1 MATTINADT
10 EIGGAIVTGD
20 TSGILSLQS
29 AGNTLVTLSGG
40 SVAVA
45 AGLTADS
52 ASITGAV
59 AAASAT
65 ITNGLTAAG
74 LSYPTADATARKAIS
89 TNGSGTLSFGG
100 YTSLNPIVIKE
111 NTTGVAGN
119 VYYLDSAGITLTLPA
134 TPDSGDIVGVSD
146 ISGGI
151 TSVIA
156 RNGNKIMSND
166 SDLTLDVAYVRTT
179 LIYTGS
185 TVGWALT

>member
-1 MATTINADT
+1 M
-10 EIGGAIVTGD
+10 
-20 TSGILSLQS
+20 SLQA

-40 SVAVA
+40 TVAVA

-59 AAASAT
+59 AAGSAT
-65 ITNGLTAAG
+65 ITSGLTASG
-74 LSYPTADATARKAIS
+74 LSYPTTDDTARKAIS

-100 YTSLNPIVIKE
+100 YTSLNPIVIAG

-119 VYYLDSAGITLTLPA
+119 VYYLDSAGITLTLPSS
-134 TPDSGDIVGVSD
+134 PDSGDIVGVSEVVGD
-146 ISGGI
+146 T

-156 RNGNKIMSND
+156 RNGSKIMSAD
-166 SDLTLDVAYVRTT
+166 SDLTLDVAYTRAT
-179 LIYTGS
+179 LIYTGA